1 MHNFTNNDLLLY
13 VLNEANSDQ
22 AMAIEKAMQTNI
34 QIKNEIRTLKNTIDE
49 VDQFELQ
56 PDDKIMQFI
65 LQDLFADERE
75 IAIV

>member
-22 AMAIEKAMQTNI
+22 AMAIEKAMQTNV
-34 QIKNEIRTLKNTIDE
+34 QIKNEIRALKNTIDE